1 MIELKKVGDSRIVSL
16 SKHVHY
22 ILLECVRYRAMEIKV
37 VNPQD
42 YLVFLIYFPAQCYLT
57 SCILAIP
64 FSTLR
69 PYSPLRHTCKMVY
82 STIRCTCKMV
92 KFSSVYSTVRHTCK
106 MVKFSRT
113 LFIMYFSGRCFSLWM
128 KLIIYSH
135 IGDRFILYTYRP
147 FSYRGNSV

>member
-57 SCILAIP
+57 SCILKIP
-64 FSTLR
+64 ISTLR
-69 PYSPLRHTCKMVY
+69 PYSPIRHTCKMVY
-82 STIRCTCKMV
+82 STI
-92 KFSSVYSTVRHTCK
+92 RHTCK

>member
-69 PYSPLRHTCKMVY
+69 PYSPIRHTCKMVN
-82 STIRCTCKMV
+82 SSIRCTCKMV

>member
-22 ILLECVRYRAMEIKV
+22 ILLECVRYRAMEIKA

-57 SCILAIP
+57 SCILKIP
-64 FSTLR
+64 ISTLR
-69 PYSPLRHTCKMVY
+69 PYSPIRHTCKMVY
-82 STIRCTCKMV
+82 STIRHTCKMV

>member
-22 ILLECVRYRAMEIKV
+22 ILLECVRYRAMEIKA

-42 YLVFLIYFPAQCYLT
+42 YLVFLIYFPTQCYLT
-57 SCILAIP
+57 YCILEIP

-69 PYSPLRHTCKMVY
+69 PYSPIRHTCKMVY

>member
-22 ILLECVRYRAMEIKV
+22 ILLECVRYRVMEIKV

-57 SCILAIP
+57 YCILEIP

-69 PYSPLRHTCKMVY
+69 PYSPIRHTCKMVY
-82 STIRCTCKMV
+82 SSIRCTCKMV